1 MKCMFPTLSELTTDT
16 EYVIPILRVTPSHE
30 GFYYN
35 VDNRNEVHYVSIL
48 KQKMLTLLMGIFL
61 KCVADAP
68 PFLRACRT

>member
-35 VDNRNEVHYVSIL
+35 VDNRNEVHYVSML
-48 KQKMLTLLMGIFL
+48 KQKMLTHLMGIFL
-61 KCVADAP
+61 KSVADVP
-68 PFLRACRT
+68 PFLRVCRT